1 MGVICDGSR
10 YFCIFFPRYMVW
22 YGFVCKQI
30 GFIRFGEP
38 RRRAQMAH
46 PDPLYNMLP
55 VPCLLSPSPS
65 PPTPL
70 LVLVT
75 FVLLPL
81 VASPIMSL
89 DHFPMF
95 AERRF
100 QPSERPSY
108 PTHDHLIPSTSAWS
122 YSSRASP
129 DAHTAFP
136 HHISSSWS
144 TPQCSTWSTP
154 SVTYSPPPPSPPPYV
169 ALGPGYRHSAFALF
183 PHTDYPASSSRPLLN
198 SLPSSLSPTASST
211 RLAQNSLSSITP
223 NPKYDSHPWG
233 DGLYTIDDPET
244 ASNSERPASSVATSP
259 SARASS
265 ISSSASIPQV
275 KVEPEDV
282 VAADCFVME
291 FSAPTPA
298 AQASSSLAP
307 PTEVPLRAT
316 QASKAMRKMMGVF
329 RLNPFSMHESGAQP
343 TTTWTGEEAGPLE
356 EEPQMFEFQLDL
368 PGYEPAPSDPVQ
380 PQPASSNKLDGDF
393 DDTGNWAECNEP
405 TLHYPS
411 ASQPA
416 WLGNDSP
423 ASYTL
428 PSLRPYSP
436 HPPFHSPSS
445 SSVSP
450 RRTPLDIASSD
461 VSSFLPVIL

>member
-1 MGVICDGSR
+1 
-10 YFCIFFPRYMVW
+10 
-22 YGFVCKQI
+22 
-30 GFIRFGEP
+30 
-38 RRRAQMAH
+38 
-46 PDPLYNMLP
+46 
-55 VPCLLSPSPS
+55 
-65 PPTPL
+65 
-70 LVLVT
+70 
-75 FVLLPL
+75 
-81 VASPIMSL
+81 MSL
-89 DHFPMF
+89 DHFPLF

-100 QPSERPSY
+100 QPSERVSY
-108 PTHDHLIPSTSAWS
+108 PSHDHLASWS

-129 DAHTAFP
+129 DAHAAFP
-136 HHISSSWS
+136 HQMPSSWN
-144 TPQCSTWSTP
+144 TAQYPAWSAP
-154 SVTYSPPPPSPPPYV
+154 PVAYSSPPPPSPPPYV
-169 ALGPGYRHSAFALF
+169 ALNPTYRHSAFTLF
-183 PHTDYPASSSRPLLN
+183 HQTDYPASSSRPLMN
-198 SLPSSLSPTASST
+198 AIQPTIPSSLSPTTSSV
-211 RLAQNSLSSITP
+211 RPAQSSLSSIAP

-233 DGLYTIDDPET
+233 DGLYTIDDPDT

-265 ISSSASIPQV
+265 ISSSASIPPV
-275 KVEPEDV
+275 KVEEDS
-282 VAADCFVME
+282 VASDCFVME

-298 AQASSSLAP
+298 AQASTSLAP

-368 PGYEPAPSDPVQ
+368 PGYERAPSDPVQ
-380 PQPASSNKLDGDF
+380 PQPPSADKPGGDF
-393 DDTGNWAECNEP
+393 DDAASWAECNEP

-411 ASQPA
+411 DSHPA

-436 HPPFHSPSS
+436 HPPLHSPSP

-450 RRTPLDIASSD
+450 RRPPLDNHSSEYASPYTLPMP
-461 VSSFLPVIL
+461 SSCATSIDNLPPISTMARRWSSTTSLQHPFI